1 MTKPFSMSAC
11 LLGNHLKRKE
21 SQRSKGN
28 PEKGQ
33 QGKRQQ
39 RMKREVIAL
48 QLRLGK
54 QVSGAQPRHAGT
66 GK

>member
-1 MTKPFSMSAC
+1 MAKPFSMSAC

-21 SQRSKGN
+21 SPRSKGN
-28 PEKGQ
+28 PQKEQ
-33 QGKRQQ
+33 QGNRHQ
-39 RMKREVIAL
+39 RMKQEVIAL
-48 QLRLGK
+48 RLRLGK